1 MKRAPDPVH
10 VVKSRRDGALAWLTS
25 GIPYIGFLGVEF
37 DRRGDEL
44 TAILPFAKDHIGNP
58 MIPALHGGVT
68 SAFLEVTAIIGL
80 SWATL
85 WEEIEAGRV
94 DPASL
99 APGTLPI
106 LPKTVNFTVDFLRA
120 GLPRDAYARTRIMR
134 SGRRFASVQVEALQD
149 NVARPYALGLVHL
162 LMPPAVGAN
171 VGPSVGPAAAP
182 ETAPGAVANS
192 APKSS
197 A

>member
-1 MKRAPDPVH
+1 ML
-10 VVKSRRDGALAWLTS
+10 SR
-25 GIPYIGFLGVEF
+25 FLGITF

-44 TAILPFAKDHIGNP
+44 TAILPFAERNIGNP

-85 WEEIEAGRV
+85 WEDIEAGRV

-99 APGTLPI
+99 AAGALPT
-106 LPKTVNFTVDFLRA
+106 LPKTVNFTVDYLRT
-120 GLPRDAYARTRIMR
+120 GLPRDAYARARIMR
-134 SGRRFASVQVEALQD
+134 SGRRFASVQVEAWQD

-162 LMPPAVGAN
+162 LMPA
-171 VGPSVGPAAAP
+171 
-182 ETAPGAVANS
+182 ETAGRE
-192 APKSS
+192 
-197 A
+197 

>member
-1 MKRAPDPVH
+1 MKRTPDAVH

-25 GIPYIGFLGVEF
+25 GIPYIGFLGVGF

-68 SAFLEVTAIIGL
+68 AAFLEVTAIIGL
-80 SWATL
+80 SWAFL

-99 APGTLPI
+99 AAGSLPT

-120 GLPRDAYARTRIMR
+120 GLPRDAYARARIMR
-134 SGRRFASVQVEALQD
+134 SGRRFASVQVEAWQD

-162 LMPPAVGAN
+162 LMPS
-171 VGPSVGPAAAP
+171 SVGTSAGA
-182 ETAPGAVANS
+182 TAQPTSPNPPPTMTAR
-192 APKSS
+192 
-197 A
+197 